1 MAKKRRSHINNKND
15 AIRMGR
21 AISQLR
27 KEYHALKD
35 KEIDRVEK
43 ELAELN
49 VSCIFSAFTA
59 YLAQKFNQSPEEI
72 MDALNYIDKE
82 IEKLGDGTYTT
93 ASELK
98 LRCAL
103 ISGVAVL
110 LNDHEQQI
118 LDDINED
125 RYKYVILQNDNNIWQ
140 IEKCIIIGTD
150 EAINGKICIVFND
163 ENLITRSLVL
173 SENYGI
179 YDNINDAQ
187 EAYETYYEPN
197 F

>member
-1 MAKKRRSHINNKND
+1 MAKKRKSHINNKND
-15 AIRMGR
+15 AIRMGK

-43 ELAELN
+43 ELADLN
-49 VSCIFSAFTA
+49 VSCIFSVFTS

-110 LNDHEQQI
+110 LNDYEQQI

-125 RYKYVILQNDNNIWQ
+125 RYKYVILQNDNNVWQ

-173 SENYGI
+173 SENYSI